1 MVTQV
6 KELQLRSFRGIDR
19 LDLKFHPKVSVFL
32 GVNGVGKSTILDAIS
47 VLLYRTYIL
56 YKTDRKF
63 NIKNDDSI
71 LNQNIHV
78 RTYPDPLESYILNQY
93 KTPQA
98 RNINL
103 SDIKNGG
110 GTCCISMELSSDY
123 DNTTWSARPR
133 IESFNEVDPSEW
145 DTLLLFVNSVK
156 QTISK
161 EPESSIPLFTYYST
175 SRIVAEISFHDSSQV
190 NRQGDTRIQFSD
202 DSEVAEKGSIQFSAC
217 DGISGKA
224 NTGFPEFFRW
234 FKSIEDLENEARRDD
249 IHYRNSQLNAVRKA
263 LPAFLDGFSDLRIR
277 RSPTLRMTI
286 TKGDR
291 ELLVNQLSDGEKCL
305 LAMVGDIA
313 RRLSIANPGLDDP
326 LQGEGVILI
335 DELELHLHP
344 KWQRGI
350 IPKLTETFPNC
361 QFIVATHSPQIISD
375 VQPESIFIL
384 KSTDSGV
391 IVEHPD
397 HSFGRDS
404 NQILEDLMGVS
415 DRPEAIKT
423 KLQDLFELIENGELD
438 QAKQV
443 KNHLEHLMGLD
454 EPEFAKAD
462 VLIRRREILGR

>member
-32 GVNGVGKSTILDAIS
+32 GVNGVGKSTILDA
-47 VLLYRTYIL
+47 L
-56 YKTDRKF
+56 
-63 NIKNDDSI
+63 SI
-71 LNQNIHV
+71 LLSEII
-78 RTYPDPLESYILNQY
+78 ILAQ
-93 KTPQA
+93 
-98 RNINL
+98 INHPNL
-103 SDIKNGG
+103 FDSLQTRHQIQQTFLINYFISPTSIDESDIKKDCAKASLLVEILNGNQTFNWSFQKG
-110 GTCCISMELSSDY
+110 RTSSV
-123 DNTTWSARPR
+123 SLA
-133 IESFNEVDPSEW
+133 ESEW
-145 DTLLLFVNSVK
+145 IDLGNFVFELQHSILDNPK
-156 QTISK
+156 TN
-161 EPESSIPLFTYYST
+161 IPLIAYYST
-175 SRIVAEISFHDSSQV
+175 
-190 NRQGDTRIQFSD
+190 NRVVSD
-202 DSEVAEKGSIQFSAC
+202 VPLE
-217 DGISGKA
+217 ISGKSNLSQFDSYDGIA
-224 NTGFPEFFRW
+224 GTTNAGFSDFFRW
-234 FKSIEDLENEARRDD
+234 FRMTEDLENESRRDNANHRTSQLEA
-249 IHYRNSQLNAVRKA
+249 IRNSLPKFLN
-263 LPAFLDGFSDLRIR
+263 GFTDLRVR
-277 RSPTLRMTI
+277 RSPTLRMTV

-361 QFIVATHSPQIISD
+361 QFIVATHSPQIVSD

-384 KSTDSGV
+384 KSTDAGV

-423 KLQDLFELIENGELD
+423 QLQDLFELIENGELD

-462 VLIRRREILGR
+462 VLIRRKEILGR

>member
-1 MVTQV
+1 VVTQV

-32 GVNGVGKSTILDAIS
+32 GVNGVGKSTILDA
-47 VLLYRTYIL
+47 L
-56 YKTDRKF
+56 
-63 NIKNDDSI
+63 SI
-71 LNQNIHV
+71 L
-78 RTYPDPLESYILNQY
+78 
-93 KTPQA
+93 
-98 RNINL
+98 
-103 SDIKNGG
+103 
-110 GTCCISMELSSDY
+110 
-123 DNTTWSARPR
+123 
-133 IESFNEVDPSEW
+133 F
-145 DTLLLFVNSVK
+145 
-156 QTISK
+156 
-161 EPESSIPLFTYYST
+161 
-175 SRIVAEISFHDSSQV
+175 SRIVALSQIPYQVAWKDNDVLRRNFQGSMLNSLYAQKQENPKVRRVIDIDLSNNSESSSISLKFLFNSHNLEWSYQRIRNLPIQVIPDEWDQLGNFVANLQANLLENPRLNIPLIAYYSTHRVVTDIPLEIPVNPYMSQLDSY
-190 NRQGDTRIQFSD
+190 
-202 DSEVAEKGSIQFSAC
+202 
-217 DGISGKA
+217 DGISGTTNA
-224 NTGFPEFFRW
+224 GFPEFFRW
-234 FKSIEDLENEARRDD
+234 FRVVEDLENESRRDRSN
-249 IHYRNSQLNAVRKA
+249 YRDQQLSAVRKA
-263 LPAFLDGFSDLRIR
+263 LPNFLEGFLDLRVR
-277 RSPTLRMTI
+277 RSPTLRMTV

-384 KSTDSGV
+384 KSTDFGV
-391 IVEHPD
+391 IVEHPA

-443 KNHLEHLMGLD
+443 KNNLEHLMGLD

>member
-1 MVTQV
+1 
-6 KELQLRSFRGIDR
+6 
-19 LDLKFHPKVSVFL
+19 
-32 GVNGVGKSTILDAIS
+32 
-47 VLLYRTYIL
+47 
-56 YKTDRKF
+56 
-63 NIKNDDSI
+63 
-71 LNQNIHV
+71 
-78 RTYPDPLESYILNQY
+78 
-93 KTPQA
+93 
-98 RNINL
+98 
-103 SDIKNGG
+103 
-110 GTCCISMELSSDY
+110 
-123 DNTTWSARPR
+123 
-133 IESFNEVDPSEW
+133 
-145 DTLLLFVNSVK
+145 
-156 QTISK
+156 
-161 EPESSIPLFTYYST
+161 
-175 SRIVAEISFHDSSQV
+175 
-190 NRQGDTRIQFSD
+190 
-202 DSEVAEKGSIQFSAC
+202 
-217 DGISGKA
+217 
-224 NTGFPEFFRW
+224 
-234 FKSIEDLENEARRDD
+234 
-249 IHYRNSQLNAVRKA
+249 VRKA
-263 LPAFLDGFSDLRIR
+263 LPNFLEGFLDLRVR
-277 RSPTLRMTI
+277 RSPTLRMTV

-361 QFIVATHSPQIISD
+361 QFIVATHSPQIVSD

-384 KSTDSGV
+384 KSTDCGV

-423 KLQDLFELIENGELD
+423 QLQDLFELIENGELD

-443 KNHLEHLMGLD
+443 KNNLEHLMGLD

>member
-32 GVNGVGKSTILDAIS
+32 GVNGVGKSTILDALS
-47 VLLYRTYIL
+47 VLFSRISALSQINYQIAWKDNDGL
-56 YKTDRKF
+56 RKNF
-63 NIKNDDSI
+63 QKMT
-71 LNQNIHV
+71 LNQIYSQATGNSKIRRMTDIDVSNGTNSSSISLNILFNSHALQWSDKKTRNLPIQTATDDWEQLGTFV
-78 RTYPDPLESYILNQY
+78 ANLQSNLLENSNLNIPLLAYYATHRVVANVPLEIPVNPYLSQLDSY
-93 KTPQA
+93 
-98 RNINL
+98 
-103 SDIKNGG
+103 
-110 GTCCISMELSSDY
+110 
-123 DNTTWSARPR
+123 
-133 IESFNEVDPSEW
+133 
-145 DTLLLFVNSVK
+145 
-156 QTISK
+156 
-161 EPESSIPLFTYYST
+161 
-175 SRIVAEISFHDSSQV
+175 
-190 NRQGDTRIQFSD
+190 
-202 DSEVAEKGSIQFSAC
+202 
-217 DGISGKA
+217 DGISGTNNA
-224 NTGFPEFFRW
+224 GFPEFFRW
-234 FKSIEDLENEARRDD
+234 FRVVEDLENESRRDNGD
-249 IHYRNSQLNAVRKA
+249 YRDQQLGAVRKA
-263 LPAFLDGFSDLRIR
+263 LPAFLNGFTDLRVR
-277 RSPTLRMTI
+277 RSPTLRMTV

-361 QFIVATHSPQIISD
+361 QFIVATHSPQIVSD

-423 KLQDLFELIENGELD
+423 QLQDLFELIENGELD

>member
-1 MVTQV
+1 VVTQV

-19 LDLKFHPKVSVFL
+19 LDLKFHSKVSVFL
-32 GVNGVGKSTILDAIS
+32 GVNGVGKSTILDA
-47 VLLYRTYIL
+47 L
-56 YKTDRKF
+56 
-63 NIKNDDSI
+63 SI
-71 LNQNIHV
+71 L
-78 RTYPDPLESYILNQY
+78 
-93 KTPQA
+93 
-98 RNINL
+98 
-103 SDIKNGG
+103 
-110 GTCCISMELSSDY
+110 
-123 DNTTWSARPR
+123 
-133 IESFNEVDPSEW
+133 F
-145 DTLLLFVNSVK
+145 
-156 QTISK
+156 
-161 EPESSIPLFTYYST
+161 
-175 SRIVAEISFHDSSQV
+175 SRIVAFSQMPYQVAWKDNDALRKSFQGLRFNQIYGQQQENPKLRRIIDLDLSNDSKVSSISLNLLFNSHNFEWSDQK
-190 NRQGDTRIQFSD
+190 TRNLPIQIIPDEGEQLGSF
-202 DSEVAEKGSIQFSAC
+202 VANLQANLLENPRINIPLIAYYSTHRVVTDVPLGIPLNPYMSPLDIY
-217 DGISGKA
+217 DGISGTTNA
-224 NTGFPEFFRW
+224 GFPEFFRW
-234 FKSIEDLENEARRDD
+234 FRMVEDLENESRRDRSD
-249 IHYRNSQLNAVRKA
+249 YRDLQLSAVRKA
-263 LPAFLDGFSDLRIR
+263 LPNFLDGFLDLRVR
-277 RSPTLRMTI
+277 RSPTLRMTV

-361 QFIVATHSPQIISD
+361 QFIVATHSPQIVSD

-415 DRPEAIKT
+415 DRPEAIKIQ
-423 KLQDLFELIENGELD
+423 LQDLFELIENGELD

-443 KNHLEHLMGLD
+443 KNHLEYLMGLD

>member
-1 MVTQV
+1 VVTQV

-19 LDLKFHPKVSVFL
+19 LDLTFHPKVSIFL
-32 GVNGVGKSTILDAIS
+32 GVNGVGKSTILDALS
-47 VLLYRTYIL
+47 VLLYRAYIL
-56 YKTDRKF
+56 SKTNLRF
-63 NIKNDDSI
+63 NRSNNSGSD
-71 LNQNIHV
+71 QNLFINSN
-78 RTYPDPLESYILNQY
+78 TLESYIWNQY
-93 KTPQA
+93 ELEQA
-98 RNINL
+98 RRIDL
-103 SDIKNGG
+103 SDIKNGDKL
-110 GTCCISMELSSDY
+110 CCISINLTVNY
-123 DNTTWSARPR
+123 DNVEWSAKQN
-133 IESFNEVDPSEW
+133 IDSHKTINQDEW
-145 DTLLLFVNSVK
+145 DKLSQFIANIQQKIIEDATSSV
-156 QTISK
+156 
-161 EPESSIPLFTYYST
+161 PLFTYYST
-175 SRIVAEISFHDSSQV
+175 RRIISEKSLDISSDGNNQRSIV
-190 NRQGDTRIQFSD
+190 NIFS
-202 DSEVAEKGSIQFSAC
+202 SSNLIAEKSSEQFNAC
-217 DGISGKA
+217 DGISGQSNA
-224 NTGFPEFFRW
+224 GFSAFFRW

-249 IHYRNSQLNAVRKA
+249 IHYRDSQLNAVRKA
-263 LPAFLDGFSDLRIR
+263 LPVFLDSFSDLRVR
-277 RSPTLRMTI
+277 RSPTLRMTV

-361 QFIVATHSPQIISD
+361 QFIVATHSPQIVSD

-384 KSTDSGV
+384 KSTDCGV

-423 KLQDLFELIENGELD
+423 QLQDLFELIENGELD

-443 KNHLEHLMGLD
+443 KNNLEHLMGLD

>member
-1 MVTQV
+1 VVTQV

-19 LDLKFHPKVSVFL
+19 LDLKFHPRVSVFL
-32 GVNGVGKSTILDAIS
+32 GVNGVGKSTILDALS
-47 VLLYRTYIL
+47 VLLYRAYIL
-56 YKTDRKF
+56 STTNLGF
-63 NIKNDDSI
+63 NNYNELMPD
-71 LNQNIHV
+71 QNIYMMYSS
-78 RTYPDPLESYILNQY
+78 TLESHILNQY
-93 KTPQA
+93 ETEKA
-98 RNINL
+98 RRIDL
-103 SDIKNGG
+103 QDIKNGDKI
-110 GTCCISMELSSDY
+110 CCISIGFTSDSKNVEWSVQQDINSYKGVQKDEWNSLSQFIVAIQQK
-123 DNTTWSARPR
+123 T
-133 IESFNEVDPSEW
+133 IENPTSSVP
-145 DTLLLFVNSVK
+145 LL
-156 QTISK
+156 
-161 EPESSIPLFTYYST
+161 TYYST
-175 SRIVAEISFHDSSQV
+175 RRIVSEASLNISDDDNSQRRRGV
-190 NRQGDTRIQFSD
+190 QFS
-202 DSEVAEKGSIQFSAC
+202 SSSSIVEPSSAQFSAC
-217 DGISGKA
+217 DGISGKN
-224 NTGFPEFFRW
+224 NTGFSEFFRW
-234 FKSIEDLENEARRDD
+234 FKSIEDLENESRRDD
-249 IHYRNSQLNAVRKA
+249 MNYRNPQLNSVRKA
-263 LPAFLDGFSDLRIR
+263 LPVFLDGFSDLRVR
-277 RSPTLRMTI
+277 RSPTLRMTV

-361 QFIVATHSPQIISD
+361 QFIVATHSPQIVSD

-384 KSTDSGV
+384 KSTDCGV

-423 KLQDLFELIENGELD
+423 QLQDLFELIENGELD

>member
-1 MVTQV
+1 VVTQV

-19 LDLKFHPKVSVFL
+19 LDLKLHPKVSVFL
-32 GVNGVGKSTILDAIS
+32 GVNGVGKSTILDA
-47 VLLYRTYIL
+47 L
-56 YKTDRKF
+56 
-63 NIKNDDSI
+63 SI
-71 LNQNIHV
+71 LLSKVILLTPLKSPDFFTSVQTRHSIQQSTLIHYFSSP
-78 RTYPDPLESYILNQY
+78 TSYPH
-93 KTPQA
+93 A
-98 RNINL
+98 RNVDDYDIKRNQTQL
-103 SDIKNGG
+103 SLSIDLLSKGRDFNWSFNKESDIP
-110 GTCCISMELSSDY
+110 ISSTQFEWADLGEFVFELQKDI
-123 DNTTWSARPR
+123 SA
-133 IESFNEVDPSEW
+133 D
-145 DTLLLFVNSVK
+145 
-156 QTISK
+156 SK
-161 EPESSIPLFTYYST
+161 ANIPLIVYYST
-175 SRIVAEISFHDSSQV
+175 NRIVSDVPLEIPGKPNLSQFDSY
-190 NRQGDTRIQFSD
+190 
-202 DSEVAEKGSIQFSAC
+202 
-217 DGISGKA
+217 DGIIGKT
-224 NTGFPEFFRW
+224 NTGFPDFFRW
-234 FKSIEDLENEARRDD
+234 FRMTEDLENESRRDNTN
-249 IHYRNSQLNAVRKA
+249 HRTPQLEAIRKA
-263 LPAFLDGFSDLRIR
+263 LPVFLDSFSDLRVR
-277 RSPTLRMTI
+277 RSPTLRMTV

-361 QFIVATHSPQIISD
+361 QFIVATHSPQIVSD

-384 KSTDSGV
+384 KSTDYGV

-423 KLQDLFELIENGELD
+423 QLQDLFELIENGELD
-438 QAKQV
+438 QAKQI
-443 KNHLEHLMGLD
+443 KNNLEHLMGLD